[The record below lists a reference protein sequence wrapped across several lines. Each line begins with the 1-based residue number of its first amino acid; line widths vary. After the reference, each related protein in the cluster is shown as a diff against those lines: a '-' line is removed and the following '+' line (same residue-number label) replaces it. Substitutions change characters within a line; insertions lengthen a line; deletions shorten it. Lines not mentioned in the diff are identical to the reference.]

1 MLCLFSNYFL
11 LFYKMKTC
19 KQFSFF
25 LLFAFCCISVKAQK
39 VELDIKYL
47 TEVPGG
53 DANTIVYDQY
63 RKLSIADF
71 KASPDEG
78 SSAAAIT
85 SSGFM
90 FKAGYRSFNGKATL
104 MISVYC
110 SFDKAASWM
119 KEKAKNNYILSHEQH
134 HFDIS
139 YISTLL
145 FIKKIKKTSFKQD
158 SYMDQ
163 LKEVYN
169 QAVTDMESL
178 QHRYDTETHN
188 GILKDKQAEWNK
200 KIDDQ
205 LASLIAAKN

>member
-1 MLCLFSNYFL
+1 
-11 LFYKMKTC
+11 MKTC
-19 KQFSFF
+19 KQFSF
-25 LLFAFCCISVKAQK
+25 LLLTIFCCISVKAQK

-47 TEVPGG
+47 TEVPGA
-53 DANTIVYDQY
+53 DANTIVYNQH
-63 RKLSIADF
+63 RKLGIADF
-71 KASPDEG
+71 KATPDEE
-78 SSAAAIT
+78 SVAAAIT

-110 SFDKAASWM
+110 SFDKATSWM
-119 KEKAKNNYILSHEQH
+119 KENAKNNYILSHEQH

-145 FIKKIKKTSFKQD
+145 FIKKIKKTSFKQGN
-158 SYMDQ
+158 YMDR
-163 LKEVYN
+163 LKEVYS
-169 QAVTDMESL
+169 QAVADMETL

-205 LASLIAAKN
+205 LVSLIAENN

>member
-1 MLCLFSNYFL
+1 
-11 LFYKMKTC
+11 MKTC
-19 KQFSFF
+19 KQFSF
-25 LLFAFCCISVKAQK
+25 LLLTIFCCVSVNAQK

-47 TEVPGG
+47 TVAPGA
-53 DANTIVYDQY
+53 DDNTIVYNQH
-63 RKLSIADF
+63 RKLGIADF

-78 SSAAAIT
+78 SGAAAIT

-90 FKAGYRSFNGKATL
+90 FKAGYRSFQGKATL
-104 MISVYC
+104 IISVYC
-110 SFDKAASWM
+110 SFDKATSWM

-158 SYMDQ
+158 NYMAQ

-169 QAVTDMESL
+169 QAVEDMENL
-178 QHRYDTETHN
+178 QHRYDTDTNN

-205 LASLIAAKN
+205 LASLAAEKY